1 MVVYMWKKTAMMA
14 LLCLMLFRPMEVQA
28 SGGEILWQDMDTVE
42 KRFETLFPEYQFD
55 GKQVLSLILQGD
67 IKGAVTTLVR
77 GLTGMVKAQF
87 QEIRTLFVMVLVLGI
102 TAALFSN
109 FADIF
114 QSRQVSDIAFYFIY
128 LLLTAGLLKVF
139 GNAADIVREML
150 NQVTTF
156 MQLFIP
162 TYLLAVGTA
171 AGTASAAAYY
181 QLFLMVV
188 YLIEKFYLSILLP
201 LIYCFIMLSV
211 INGIWMEEKL
221 NLLLDFVQKMVG
233 YGIKIT
239 LGIITGFSLLQSMIS
254 PVVDALETSALKKAV
269 SMIPGIGGLTE
280 GMFEM
285 VAGSAVLIKNSIG
298 IYITIVMIF
307 VCILPVL
314 KILLLSGAL
323 KAGAALIGIVS
334 DKRMTN
340 LANRAGD
347 GSMMLLKV
355 ALSAIALFIISVAV
369 AAYSTNRG
377 IG

>member
-114 QSRQVSDIAFYFIY
+114 QSPQVSDIAFYFIY

-188 YLIEKFYLSILLP
+188 YLIEKCYLSILLP
-201 LIYCFIMLSV
+201 LIYCFILLSV

>member
-28 SGGEILWQDMDTVE
+28 SGGELLWQDMDTVE

-77 GLTGMVKAQF
+77 GLTGTVKAQF

-188 YLIEKFYLSILLP
+188 YLIEKCYLSILLP
-201 LIYCFIMLSV
+201 LIYCFILLSV

>member
-188 YLIEKFYLSILLP
+188 YLIEKCYLSILLP
-201 LIYCFIMLSV
+201 LIYCFILLSV

-254 PVVDALETSALKKAV
+254 PVMDALETSALKKAV

-355 ALSAIALFIISVAV
+355 TLSAIALFIISVAV

>member
-55 GKQVLSLILQGD
+55 GKQVLSLILQRD

-188 YLIEKFYLSILLP
+188 YLIEKCYLSILLP
-201 LIYCFIMLSV
+201 LIYCFILLSV

>member
-1 MVVYMWKKTAMMA
+1 MVVHMWNKAA
-14 LLCLMLFRPMEVQA
+14 VMLFFILILCRPMEVQA
-28 SGGEILWQDMDTVE
+28 SGGEMLWQDMDTVE

-55 GKQVLSLILQGD
+55 GKQVLSYILQGN
-67 IKGAVTTLVR
+67 IKEAISTLVS
-77 GLTGMVKAQF
+77 GLTGAVKTQF
-87 QEIRTLFVMVLVLGI
+87 GEIRTLFVMILVLGI

-139 GNAADIVREML
+139 GNAASIVGEML
-150 NQVTTF
+150 NQLTTF

-188 YLIEKFYLSILLP
+188 YLIEKCYLSLLFP
-201 LIYCFIMLSV
+201 MIYCFILLSV

-221 NLLLDFVQKMVG
+221 NLLLDFLQKLVG

-254 PVVDALETSALKKAV
+254 PVIDALETSALKKAV
-269 SMIPGIGGLTE
+269 GMIPGIGGLTE

-307 VCILPVL
+307 ICILPIL
-314 KILLLSGAL
+314 KILLLAGAL

-347 GSMMLLKV
+347 GSLMLLKV
-355 ALSAIALFIISVAV
+355 ALSAIGLFIISVAIV
-369 AAYSTNRG
+369 AYSTNRG
-377 IG
+377 MG

>member
-1 MVVYMWKKTAMMA
+1 MGVHMWKKTAVMV
-14 LLCLMLFRPMEVQA
+14 LFCLMLCTPMEVHA
-28 SGGEILWQDMDTVE
+28 SGEEVLWQDMDAVE
-42 KRFETLFPEYQFD
+42 KKFEAFFPEYQFD

-67 IKGAVTTLVR
+67 IKEAVKTLAS
-77 GLTGMVKAQF
+77 GLTGMMKGQL
-87 QEIRTLFVMVLVLGI
+87 QEIRTLFVMILVLGI

-139 GNAADIVREML
+139 GNAAAIVKQML
-150 NQVTTF
+150 NQVTIF

-188 YLIEKFYLSILLP
+188 YLIERCYLSVLLP
-201 LIYCFIMLSV
+201 MIYCFILLSV

-221 NLLLDFVQKMVG
+221 NLLLDFVQKLVG

-254 PVVDALETSALKKAV
+254 PVVDALEHSALKKAV

-307 VCILPVL
+307 ICILPIL

-347 GSMMLLKV
+347 GSLLLLKV
-355 ALSAIALFIISVAV
+355 ALSAIGLFIISVAV
-369 AAYSTNRG
+369 VAYSTNRG
-377 IG
+377 MG

>member
-188 YLIEKFYLSILLP
+188 YLIEKCYLSILLP
-201 LIYCFIMLSV
+201 LIYCFILLSV
-211 INGIWMEEKL
+211 IKGIWMEEKL
-221 NLLLDFVQKMVG
+221 NLLLDLVQKMVG

>member
-28 SGGEILWQDMDTVE
+28 SGGELLWQDMDTVE

-77 GLTGMVKAQF
+77 GLTGTVKAQF

-188 YLIEKFYLSILLP
+188 YLIEKCYLSILLP
-201 LIYCFIMLSV
+201 LIYCFILLSV

-307 VCILPVL
+307 ACILPVL

>member
-1 MVVYMWKKTAMMA
+1 MGVHMWKKTAVMV
-14 LLCLMLFRPMEVQA
+14 LFCLMLCTPMEVRA
-28 SGGEILWQDMDTVE
+28 SGEEVLWQDMDAVE
-42 KRFETLFPEYQFD
+42 KKFETFFPEYQFD

-67 IKGAVTTLVR
+67 IKEAVKTLAS
-77 GLTGMVKAQF
+77 GLTGMMKGQL
-87 QEIRTLFVMVLVLGI
+87 QEIRTLFVMILVLGI

-139 GNAADIVREML
+139 GNAAAIVKQIL

-188 YLIEKFYLSILLP
+188 YLIERCYLSVLLP
-201 LIYCFIMLSV
+201 MIYCFILLSV

-221 NLLLDFVQKMVG
+221 NLLLDFVQKLVG

-254 PVVDALETSALKKAV
+254 PVVDALEHSALKKAV

-307 VCILPVL
+307 ICILPIL

-347 GSMMLLKV
+347 GSLLLLKV
-355 ALSAIALFIISVAV
+355 ALSAIGLFIISVAV
-369 AAYSTNRG
+369 VAYSTNRG
-377 IG
+377 MG

>member
-188 YLIEKFYLSILLP
+188 YLIEKCYLSILLP
-201 LIYCFIMLSV
+201 LIYCFILLSV

>member
-188 YLIEKFYLSILLP
+188 YLIEKCYLSILLP
-201 LIYCFIMLSV
+201 LIYCFILLSV

-254 PVVDALETSALKKAV
+254 PVMDALETSALKKAV

-355 ALSAIALFIISVAV
+355 TLSAITLFIISVAV

>member
-188 YLIEKFYLSILLP
+188 YLIEKCYLSILLP
-201 LIYCFIMLSV
+201 LIYCFILLSV

-233 YGIKIT
+233 YGIDRK
-239 LGIITGFSLLQSMIS
+239 S
-254 PVVDALETSALKKAV
+254 VV
-269 SMIPGIGGLTE
+269 
-280 GMFEM
+280 
-285 VAGSAVLIKNSIG
+285 
-298 IYITIVMIF
+298 
-307 VCILPVL
+307 
-314 KILLLSGAL
+314 
-323 KAGAALIGIVS
+323 
-334 DKRMTN
+334 
-340 LANRAGD
+340 
-347 GSMMLLKV
+347 
-355 ALSAIALFIISVAV
+355 
-369 AAYSTNRG
+369 
-377 IG
+377 

>member
-1 MVVYMWKKTAMMA
+1 MGVHMWKKTAVMV
-14 LLCLMLFRPMEVQA
+14 LFCLMLCTPMEVRA
-28 SGGEILWQDMDTVE
+28 SGEEVLWQDMDAVE
-42 KRFETLFPEYQFD
+42 KKFETFFPEYQFD

-67 IKGAVTTLVR
+67 IKEAVKTLAS
-77 GLTGMVKAQF
+77 GLTGMMKGQL
-87 QEIRTLFVMVLVLGI
+87 QEIRTLFVMILVLGI

-139 GNAADIVREML
+139 GNAAAIVKQML
-150 NQVTTF
+150 NQVTTV

-188 YLIEKFYLSILLP
+188 YLIERCYLSVLLP
-201 LIYCFIMLSV
+201 MIYCFILLSV

-221 NLLLDFVQKMVG
+221 NLLLDFVQKLVG

-254 PVVDALETSALKKAV
+254 PVVDALEHSALKKAV

-307 VCILPVL
+307 ICILPIL

-347 GSMMLLKV
+347 GSLLLLKV
-355 ALSAIALFIISVAV
+355 ALSAIGLFIISVAV
-369 AAYSTNRG
+369 VAYSTNRG
-377 IG
+377 MG